1 MKEVFMQN
9 KESLTQNSEEK
20 ISTNIE
26 VFGLKVK
33 ESMTTPSRPGK
44 RPKPVWVVVG
54 NTFGLEAFFREIEG
68 RKFRGQ
74 WSFFSDPTIDI
85 LNHLQSNK
93 RLSFAEQVE
102 NQIER
107 KLEKAE
113 RYEVYSK
120 NAELRSENS
129 FKSANAISSFIPMGQ
144 PILIGHHS
152 ESRHRKD
159 LKRIDNCM
167 QKSIEDAKKSEYF
180 SDKAS
185 RLIDADSKLENR
197 EFVGNRIENVK
208 AEIATLS
215 KWADAK
221 NPRLIQAQEKIEYW
235 QNRKDLIE
243 AKMKENGVIVPSP
256 DTIKVG
262 DLINSIGWY
271 PVIKIN
277 KKTVTISHW
286 LGVETLT
293 YKIPYSKI
301 KSVRSKPKL

>member
-1 MKEVFMQN
+1 MKEDFMQN
-9 KESLTQNSEEK
+9 QESLTQNSESK
-20 ISTNIE
+20 VSTNLE
-26 VFGLKVK
+26 AFGITVK
-33 ESMTTPSRPGK
+33 ESMTAPSRPGK
-44 RPKPVWVVVG
+44 RPKPVWVVAG
-54 NTFGLEAFFREIEG
+54 NIFGLESFFREIKG
-68 RKFRGQ
+68 RQFRGQ
-74 WSFFSDPTIDI
+74 WSFFTDPTSEI
-85 LNHLQSNK
+85 LNHLQGNK

-107 KLEKAE
+107 KLERAE

-120 NAELRSENS
+120 NTEVRSENR
-129 FKSANAISSFIPMGQ
+129 FKSANAINSFIPMGQ

-152 ESRHRKD
+152 EGRHRRD
-159 LKRIDNCM
+159 LKRIDTCM
-167 QKSIEDAKKSEYF
+167 QKSIEESKKSEYF

-185 RLIDADSKLENR
+185 RLLDADSKLENR

-221 NPRLIQAQEKIEYW
+221 NSRLIQAQEKLEYW
-235 QNRKDLIE
+235 QNRMDLIE

-277 KKTVTISHW
+277 KKTVTVSHW

-301 KSVRSKPKL
+301 KSVKSKPKL

>member
-1 MKEVFMQN
+1 MQN
-9 KESLTQNSEEK
+9 QESITQISEVK
-20 ISTNIE
+20 VSANLGN
-26 VFGLKVK
+26 FGLKINQ
-33 ESMTTPSRPGK
+33 SMTTPSRPGK
-44 RPKPVWVVVG
+44 HPKPVWVVVG
-54 NTFGLEAFFREIEG
+54 NTFGLEVFFREIEG

-74 WSFFSDPTIDI
+74 WSFFSDPTNEI

-107 KLEKAE
+107 KLEKAA

-120 NAELRSENS
+120 NAEFRSES
-129 FKSANAISSFIPMGQ
+129 RSKSANAISSFIPMGQ

-152 ESRHRKD
+152 EGRHQRD
-159 LKRIDNCM
+159 LKRIDTCM
-167 QKSIEDAKKSEYF
+167 QKSIEESKKSEYF

-185 RLIDADSKLENR
+185 RLLDGDSKLENR
-197 EFVGNRIENVK
+197 EFVGNRIETIK
-208 AEIATLS
+208 AEIAALS
-215 KWADAK
+215 KWAGTE
-221 NPRLIQAQEKIEYW
+221 NPRLIQAQEKLEYW
-235 QNRKDLIE
+235 LNCMSQIE

-293 YKIPYSKI
+293 YKIPYSKLRSE
-301 KSVRSKPKL
+301 KSKSTL